1 MSGFSCDLRSGFGGV
16 FGVEGLGTPFQ
27 KLFVAPVIGLP
38 AAVDAAAGTGH
49 DFDGVV
55 GRSAGAD
62 LFDQPAGV
70 TQPVCDAD
78 FDGYAVEVDRRRT
91 DSRQSAQFGEVEFR
105 KRFFSFVF
113 SYAVRTAASI
123 TPPVVPKM
131 TPAPVD
137 SPSGRSKSLSSSSS
151 KFMLAKRIMWASSRV
166 VIEMFTSGSPSL
178 PNSGRAASDF
188 FATQG
193 MTDTTM
199 KFRRS
204 MPSLGAR

>member
-1 MSGFSCDLRSGFGGV
+1 M
-16 FGVEGLGTPFQ
+16 
-27 KLFVAPVIGLP
+27 IGLP

-105 KRFFSFVF
+105 KRFFVCI

-204 MPSLGAR
+204 MPTLGAR